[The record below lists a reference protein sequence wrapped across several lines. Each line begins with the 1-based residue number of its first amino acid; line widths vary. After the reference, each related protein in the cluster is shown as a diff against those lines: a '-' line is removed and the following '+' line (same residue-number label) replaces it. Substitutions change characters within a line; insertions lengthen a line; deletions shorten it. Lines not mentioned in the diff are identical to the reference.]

1 VDHYGDDYDVN
12 HPILLSPPETSTAER
27 DALFTAL
34 ESGWLAPVGPAL
46 DAFEAEM
53 AATVGRR
60 HGVGLSSG
68 TAALHLAL
76 LVHGIGPG
84 DDVLVSTFTFAAT
97 VNAIVYT
104 GATPVLID
112 SEASS
117 WNLSPDLLAEE
128 LAARK
133 GRLPKAAV
141 VVDLYGQCADQA
153 RIVPLLAEHGVLHI
167 VDAAESLGATC
178 TGRPSGAF
186 GDLAVLSFNGNKII
200 TTTGGGM
207 LVTDDAA
214 MAGRVRHLATQAREP
229 APHYEHAE
237 VGYNYRLSNLLAAFG
252 SAQLADLQRRVE
264 RRREIFDRY
273 VAGLSS
279 VPGLGFMPE
288 ATYGR
293 SNRWLTCITL
303 DEAAARVTPEALRL
317 HLQEAA
323 IEARPTWKPMHQQPV
338 FKDCPSRLDGT
349 SDALF
354 RTGLCL
360 PSGSS
365 LSHDDQ
371 DRVIATIVERAG
383 AGA

>member
-1 VDHYGDDYDVN
+1 VN
-12 HPILLSPPETSTAER
+12 HPILLSPPETSAAER
-27 DALFTAL
+27 DALLSAVA
-34 ESGWLAPVGPAL
+34 SGWLAPVGPAL

-53 AATVGRR
+53 AATAGRAW
-60 HGVGLSSG
+60 GVGLSSG

-76 LVHGIGPG
+76 LVHGVGPG

-97 VNAIVYT
+97 VNAIAYT

-128 LAARK
+128 LDAR
-133 GRLPKAAV
+133 RRRPPKAAI
-141 VVDLYGQCADQA
+141 VVDLYGQCADQG
-153 RIVPLLAEHGVLHI
+153 RIVPLLRERGVLHI

-178 TGRPSGAF
+178 AGRPSASF

-207 LVTDDAA
+207 LVTDDEAVAA
-214 MAGRVRHLATQAREP
+214 RVRHLATQAREP
-229 APHYEHAE
+229 AAHYEHTE
-237 VGYNYRLSNLLAAFG
+237 IGYNYRLSNLLAAFG
-252 SAQLADLQRRVE
+252 SAQLTDLGRRVE

-273 VAGLSS
+273 VAGLAV

-288 ATYGR
+288 APYGR
-293 SNRWLTCITL
+293 ANRWLTCITL
-303 DEAAARVTPEALRL
+303 DPGAARVSPEALRL
-317 HLQEAA
+317 HLAA
-323 IEARPTWKPMHQQPV
+323 ADIEARPTWKPMHQQPV
-338 FKDCPSRLDGT
+338 FADCPARLDGT
-349 SDALF
+349 SDELF

-365 LSHDDQ
+365 LSHADQ
-371 DRVIATIVERAG
+371 DRVIDAIVERAG
-383 AGA
+383 ARA